1 MQPKEMNRLIE
12 EHLTAEKAGDNA
24 GCVAM
29 YTDDVIHDVVGAPH
43 GPLSGPE
50 AAQGFYEILTTN
62 IKTERMQVNHAWYGE
77 DFCVIEHQWHGTVPG
92 EFLGVPGHGK
102 RISFRMLHVWE
113 FKDHR
118 MCRENVWLDA
128 GSIIGQLTS
137 ADSGS
142 SDRHSEPTAASR

>member
-1 MQPKEMNRLIE
+1 M
-12 EHLTAEKAGDNA
+12 
-24 GCVAM
+24 
-29 YTDDVIHDVVGAPH
+29 
-43 GPLSGPE
+43 
-50 AAQGFYEILTTN
+50 FYEILTTN
-62 IKTERMQVNHAWYGE
+62 IKTERMEVNHAWYGE
-77 DFCVIEHQWHGTVPG
+77 DFCVIEHQWHGAVPG

-113 FKDHR
+113 FKDHQ

-142 SDRHSEPTAASR
+142 SDRHSEPAAASR